1 MAASR
6 FSGSGEVTERSVLVW
21 EEREWGNSGGWG
33 GVIGMSRI
41 SGGVVVVESLE
52 LLLGSLELPLG
63 CSMDPLESL
72 EVAA

>member
-1 MAASR
+1 M
-6 FSGSGEVTERSVLVW
+6 
-21 EEREWGNSGGWG
+21 G

-52 LLLGSLELPLG
+52 LPLRSLELPLG